1 MPSYLTRTSR
11 RFPRPRRFQVAA
23 SILSIF
29 QVSSPSS
36 SIIGGGCSLSNAC
49 LGKGSLPA
57 RFRVS
62 TWKRGYIAVGTLS
75 STTYSEITFV
85 TAYLWCNQ
93 SSFLQGL
100 GDL

>member
-11 RFPRPRRFQVAA
+11 RFLRPRRFQVAA

-29 QVSSPSS
+29 QVSSLSS
-36 SIIGGGCSLSNAC
+36 SIIGGGCSSSSVC

-75 STTYSEITFV
+75 STTYGETTFV
-85 TAYLWCNQ
+85 TVYLWCN
-93 SSFLQGL
+93 
-100 GDL
+100 